1 MLKKI
6 LRDKEFVNAT
16 LQIAI
21 PVTIQSLIA
30 SSLNT
35 LDTFMITKLGTA
47 AIAGVGLAN
56 QVFFFFSFFLFG
68 LNTGSA
74 ILFSQFNGRED
85 Y

>member
-35 LDTFMITKLGTA
+35 LDTFMRT
-47 AIAGVGLAN
+47 
-56 QVFFFFSFFLFG
+56 
-68 LNTGSA
+68 LN
-74 ILFSQFNGRED
+74 LCERP
-85 Y
+85 